1 MKILGISCSPRKN
14 GNTVV
19 LLEQALQ
26 GARQD
31 GAETEL
37 YSVAGKTIEPCNA
50 CEGCRKTA
58 ECTIKD
64 DMQELYPKLLQA
76 DGIIFG
82 VPVYFYSINAQAKA
96 VIDRTYCFNN
106 DAKSM
111 ANKVVGAVVTAGSLG
126 LVSAL
131 KDLYFYFIVK
141 QMLPANFVAAYSH
154 GEGGVRN
161 RKQGMKAAFEMGR
174 QIVKIGSQNF
184 KYPAEFKLQVFGYGT
199 HTN

>member
-1 MKILGISCSPRKN
+1 MKILGLSCSPRTS
-14 GNTVV
+14 GNTVT

-26 GARQD
+26 GAKQD
-31 GAETEL
+31 GAGTEL

-50 CEGCRKTA
+50 CGGCRKTG

-96 VIDRTYCFNN
+96 IIDRTYCFNN
-106 DAKSM
+106 DSKSL
-111 ANKVVGAVVTAGSLG
+111 ANKVAGAVVTGGSLG

-131 KDLYFYFIVK
+131 KDLYFFFAVK

-154 GEGGVRN
+154 GEEGVKKRE
-161 RKQGMKAAFEMGR
+161 QAMKAAFDMGR
-174 QIVKIGSQNF
+174 QMVKIGAQNF
-184 KYPAEFKLQVFGYGT
+184 RYPAEFKLRAIAYGT